1 MRALAPCTCSRSQS
15 LHAQQL
21 RKAGHR
27 EQRRSKSSATPRPP
41 GPARSYYK
49 YRLSVFCPRSNAIL
63 TAESTDPYSRCTA
76 ANGERSMVVNLSD
89 DDLAPRG
96 WRERRGWGEAGSRQM
111 EGWGDA
117 SVYELH
123 IRDFR

>member
-1 MRALAPCTCSRSQS
+1 
-15 LHAQQL
+15 
-21 RKAGHR
+21 
-27 EQRRSKSSATPRPP
+27 
-41 GPARSYYK
+41 
-49 YRLSVFCPRSNAIL
+49 L